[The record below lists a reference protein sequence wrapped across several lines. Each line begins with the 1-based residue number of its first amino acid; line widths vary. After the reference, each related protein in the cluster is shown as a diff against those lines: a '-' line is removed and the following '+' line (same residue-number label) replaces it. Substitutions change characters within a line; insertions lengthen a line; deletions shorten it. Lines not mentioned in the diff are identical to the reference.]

1 MSTSSALSTSMWRD
15 GTQVDGRSGL
25 ETRAPMAHP
34 IALIVDDDADFRDAL
49 AEVLRS
55 EGCHV
60 VEAANGE
67 EAIAVL
73 DSLTPEVILLDLIMP
88 VLNGW
93 SLFAEI
99 EGRPELKGVPVV
111 FMSGVPQM
119 APGGGSLV
127 LKKPFDLP
135 TILTLLDGVRCG
147 PASSEFRLK
156 SAGRTMSAYRS
167 GDSRGRN

>member
-1 MSTSSALSTSMWRD
+1 MS
-15 GTQVDGRSGL
+15 
-25 ETRAPMAHP
+25 HP
-34 IALIVDDDADFRDAL
+34 IALIVDDDADFRGTL
-49 AEVLRS
+49 ADVLRA

-60 VEAANGE
+60 VEAANGD

-73 DSLTPEVILLDLIMP
+73 DSLTPDVILLDLIMP
-88 VLNGW
+88 VMNGW
-93 SLFAEI
+93 SLFTEI
-99 EGRPELKGVPVV
+99 EGRPELRAVPVV

-135 TILTLLDGVRCG
+135 TLLKLLDGVRCG

-156 SAGRTMSAYRS
+156 STGRTMSDERW
-167 GDSRGRN
+167 GP